1 MFQWVNTWDHLHTA
15 KVLVLTGSLG
25 HGHIQTANAIKETI
39 QQRYGRRADVQIV
52 DYLELTSPHLHN
64 VGSYCYVQW
73 VKHFPSM
80 YGGLFEL
87 TRKERKFAQAIKS
100 IRLSSLR
107 KLTKLIQEMEPTI
120 VVSTF
125 PAASA
130 AVSKLRER
138 GIIQCAAATI
148 ITDHTDHS
156 FWIHP
161 YTDLYMVASEQAKE
175 MLIEQGIAP
184 NRITVTGIPLRPAFY
199 KKYDKY
205 ALREQY
211 HLQPNK
217 LTVLIMGGGC
227 GLLDPAVLESLEE
240 APWARNIQIIVICGN
255 NERLQHHL
263 EHWAA
268 QVSLDVVVR
277 GYTQNIHE
285 YMAMSDL
292 MITKSG
298 GVTIS
303 EAIAQR
309 LPLLVFKPLPGQEQD
324 NIDYLL
330 RTGLACSARNVNSLL
345 GHLANFAKQP
355 QQLEMMRRNAEAI
368 CSPIERDA
376 IDVLMELERM
386 PAPLIRTSPSWFKRP
401 VG

>member
-1 MFQWVNTWDHLHTA
+1 MFQWMDTRVQTHTA

-25 HGHIQTANAIKETI
+25 HGHMQTANAIKETI
-39 QQRYGRRADVQIV
+39 QQRYGNHAEVQIV
-52 DYLELTSPHLHN
+52 DYLELTSPHLHS

-87 TRKERKFAQAIKS
+87 TRKERRFAQAIKS
-100 IRLSSLR
+100 MRLTSHRRLA
-107 KLTKLIQEMEPTI
+107 KLIQVMEPTV

-125 PAASA
+125 PSASA

-138 GIIQCAAATI
+138 GIITCAAATL

-161 YTDLYMVASEQAKE
+161 YTDLYMVASEQAKY
-175 MLIEQGIAP
+175 MLIHQGIAP
-184 NRITVTGIPLRPAFY
+184 NRIAVTGIPLRPAFY
-199 KKYDKY
+199 NKYDKY

-211 HLQPNK
+211 QLKKNK

-227 GLLDPAVLESLEE
+227 GLLDPAVLESLEG
-240 APWARNIQIIVICGN
+240 ASWAKNLQIIVICGN
-255 NERLQHHL
+255 NERLQQHL
-263 EHWAA
+263 QHWADRA
-268 QVSLDVVVR
+268 SIDVVIK
-277 GYTQNIHE
+277 GYIDNIHE

-292 MITKSG
+292 MITKPG
-298 GVTIS
+298 GVTTS
-303 EAIAQR
+303 EAVAQR
-309 LPLLVFKPLPGQEQD
+309 LPLIVYKPLPGQEQD

-330 RTGLACSARNVNSLL
+330 HTGLACRARDVDGLL
-345 GHLANFAKQP
+345 KRLSSFAKQP
-355 QQLEMMRRNAEAI
+355 EQLEIMRLNAETA
-368 CSPIERDA
+368 CAPIEHDA
-376 IDVLMELERM
+376 IEVLMELERM
-386 PAPLIRTSPSWFKRP
+386 PAPLIHTSPSWFKRP